1 MVQTYRLSSIDPMRP
16 QKNTMFAIIQTG
28 GKQYLVEEGTTLKVE
43 KLEKAD
49 GEKIEFEAL
58 LVSDDEG
65 KDTKVGAPFV
75 PNAKV
80 TATIGETAK
89 GKKITIIKYKP
100 KSKYRRKSGH
110 RQPYT
115 AITIEKI
122 TA

>member
-1 MVQTYRLSSIDPMRP
+1 
-16 QKNTMFAIIQTG
+16 MFAIIQTG
-28 GKQYLVEEGTTLKVE
+28 GKQYLVEEGQTLKVE

-65 KDTKVGAPFV
+65 KDTKVGTPFV

-80 TATIGETAK
+80 AASVVETAK
-89 GKKITIIKYKP
+89 GPKITIIKYKP
-100 KSKYRRKSGH
+100 KSKYRRKTGH

-115 AITIEKI
+115 AIKIEKI